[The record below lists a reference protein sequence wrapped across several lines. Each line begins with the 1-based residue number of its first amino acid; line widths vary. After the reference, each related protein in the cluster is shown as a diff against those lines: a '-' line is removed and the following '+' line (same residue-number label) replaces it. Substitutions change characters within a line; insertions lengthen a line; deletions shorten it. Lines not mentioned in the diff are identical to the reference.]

1 MAPVQSL
8 SVTFARRGLI
18 DFARRDAAHTVVWL
32 RGEHDIST
40 VGALSE
46 TLARA
51 IARDADV
58 VVDLSEVDFMG
69 AATVGVIIRAG
80 ELLGLRSRS
89 LAVRSPSRCAR
100 RILDLCGRAG
110 LLDPRSVDTGH
121 LTGTDAAQSTRV
133 AAPAPD
139 RVDQGAEASASTR
152 GSAVDPVRAGR
163 VTAVRVSSVGAD
175 ADHRADART
184 TKVTG
189 RGGP

>member
-69 AATVGVIIRAG
+69 AATVGIIIRAG

-121 LTGTDAAQSTRV
+121 LTGTDAAQSTRGGG
-133 AAPAPD
+133 PAPD

-152 GSAVDPVRAGR
+152 GSVLDPVRAGR
-163 VTAVRVSSVGAD
+163 VTEVRVSSV
-175 ADHRADART
+175 
-184 TKVTG
+184 
-189 RGGP
+189 

>member
-18 DFARRDAAHTVVWL
+18 DFARRDAAHTLVWR

-69 AATVGVIIRAG
+69 AATVGVIIRPGA
-80 ELLGLRSRS
+80 LLGLLLRA
-89 LAVRSPSRCAR
+89 LAGASAPRCAR
-100 RILDLCGRAG
+100 
-110 LLDPRSVDTGH
+110 
-121 LTGTDAAQSTRV
+121 
-133 AAPAPD
+133 
-139 RVDQGAEASASTR
+139 
-152 GSAVDPVRAGR
+152 
-163 VTAVRVSSVGAD
+163 
-175 ADHRADART
+175 
-184 TKVTG
+184 
-189 RGGP
+189 

>member
-1 MAPVQSL
+1 
-8 SVTFARRGLI
+8 
-18 DFARRDAAHTVVWL
+18 
-32 RGEHDIST
+32 
-40 VGALSE
+40 
-46 TLARA
+46 
-51 IARDADV
+51 
-58 VVDLSEVDFMG
+58 
-69 AATVGVIIRAG
+69 
-80 ELLGLRSRS
+80 